1 MKKIAWIFLLLLVGL
16 ALFGQKNSPQEYV
29 EKYHKIAIKKM
40 EEYKIPASIT
50 LAQGILESGS
60 GNSNL
65 AQKANNH
72 FGIKCHVGWEGK
84 TFYMDDD
91 EENECFRSYK
101 NPEESF
107 SDHSIFLTT
116 RSRYDFLFTD
126 YKITDYKGWAKGLK
140 KAGYATNP
148 AYADR
153 LINIIDKYQLYLYD
167 TMEYKD
173 DFIAD
178 DDSEEDEMEFI
189 TKETKAYNIP
199 KGVTILDADKGTY
212 ELNRIRTILAKERT
226 PKQIASEYDLS
237 IKKLYKYND
246 IFEGDEFEPHQ
257 NVFLQPKRRKGNKK
271 THKVNEGES
280 MWDISQMYGVKVN
293 RLRKINQVDSYE
305 EPLAGQVI
313 NLRKKRSTAPKTM
326 SYETFV
332 KNKVN
337 SEISKSKDEKIIEK
351 KATKEVLEKTPPKT
365 KVAEEKNKVD
375 LFKGS
380 APKEETS
387 KLEVVFESEEVE
399 EIKQKINVTTEIEDV
414 KEINENV
421 NQKESVEVKD
431 RRKVHKVA
439 PGETLYA
446 ISRKYETT
454 VENLVKW
461 NNLPNFNINVG
472 QELLVSPE

>member
-1 MKKIAWIFLLLLVGL
+1 MKKIAWVFILLLVGL
-16 ALFGQKNSPQEYV
+16 ALFGQKSSPQDYV

-40 EEYKIPASIT
+40 EEFKIPASIT

-126 YKITDYKGWAKGLK
+126 YKTTDYKGWAKGLK

-167 TMEYKD
+167 TMKYNDEY
-173 DFIAD
+173 IAEND
-178 DDSEEDEMEFI
+178 PKEEMEFI
-189 TKETKAYNIP
+189 AEETKPFSIP
-199 KGVTILDADKGTY
+199 KGATTIDAEKGTY
-212 ELNRIRTILAKERT
+212 ELNRIRAVLAKERT
-226 PKQIASEYDLS
+226 PKQLAVEYDLPL
-237 IKKLYKYND
+237 KKLYKYND
-246 IFEGDEFEPHQ
+246 IFEGDEFNPHQ
-257 NVFLQPKRRKGNKK
+257 NVFLQPKRRKGNQK
-271 THKVNEGES
+271 THKVIEGES
-280 MWDISQMYGVKVN
+280 MLDISQIYGVKIN

-305 EPLAGQVI
+305 EPIAGQAI
-313 NLRKKRSTAPKTM
+313 NLRKKREIPPKTM
-326 SYETFV
+326 SYEDFV
-332 KNKVN
+332 KNKLRAKN
-337 SEISKSKDEKIIEK
+337 SGFKDEKNIGKKVTKEIVEETPTKTDIFEEK
-351 KATKEVLEKTPPKT
+351 KKT
-365 KVAEEKNKVD
+365 E
-375 LFKGS
+375 LFKDDS
-380 APKEETS
+380 PKEEVS
-387 KLEVVFESEEVE
+387 RIEVVFESEDEEKVEQTQNIKTDIEEVKGKDE
-399 EIKQKINVTTEIEDV
+399 DTVQKEFIEV
-414 KEINENV
+414 KE
-421 NQKESVEVKD
+421 

-446 ISRKYETT
+446 ISRKHETT

-472 QELLVSPE
+472 QELLVSPK